1 MFQEDFL
8 SVVNASKNKA
18 GFFRRS
24 PFKFFVASM
33 LAGMFVGFG
42 ILLIF
47 SIGGYLTGYPFAKII
62 MGACFGIALSLVIMA
77 GSELFTGS
85 NMVMSAG
92 LFSKAVSLTD
102 VLKLWIVCLIGNWLG
117 SFILAWLFYKAG
129 LAQGPIGE
137 FIASASAAKMNIP
150 LIPLFVR
157 GILCNILVCL
167 AIWCSFRLK
176 SESGKLIMIFWCLFA
191 FITSSFEH
199 SIANM
204 TLLSISLFAPFDAAI
219 SLSGYFY
226 NILTVT
232 LGNMVGG
239 ILFVALPYYIISS
252 KKED

>member
-8 SVVNASKNKA
+8 AVVNSSKIKA
-18 GFFRRS
+18 AFFKRS
-24 PFKFFVASM
+24 PFRFFIASM

-77 GSELFTGS
+77 GSELFTGN
-85 NMVMSAG
+85 NMIMSTG
-92 LFSKAVSLTD
+92 LFSKAVTLSE

-117 SFILAWLFYKAG
+117 AFLLAWLFYKAG
-129 LAQGPIGE
+129 LAQGAVGE
-137 FIASASAAKMNIP
+137 FIAAASAAKMSIP
-150 LIPLFVR
+150 FIPLFIR

-204 TLLSISLFAPFDAAI
+204 TLLSISLFAPFEAAV

-226 NILTVT
+226 NILTAT

-239 ILFVALPYYIISS
+239 ILFVALPYYIISG
-252 KKED
+252 KKEA

>member
-8 SVVNASKNKA
+8 LVVNASKNKSK
-18 GFFRRS
+18 FFKRS
-24 PFKFFVASM
+24 PFRYFIASM

-62 MGACFGIALSLVIMA
+62 MGACFGIALSLVVMA
-77 GSELFTGS
+77 GSELFTGN
-85 NMVMSAG
+85 NMIMSAG
-92 LFSKAVSLTD
+92 LFSRSVSCTD
-102 VLKLWIVCLIGNWLG
+102 VIKLWIVCFIGNWLG
-117 SFILAWLFYKAG
+117 SFVLAWLFYKAG
-129 LAQGPIGE
+129 LAQGVVGE
-137 FIASASAAKMNIP
+137 FITTASAAKMG
-150 LIPLFVR
+150 LSFVPLFVR

-204 TLLSISLFAPFDAAI
+204 TLLSISLFAPFEATI
-219 SLSGYFY
+219 TLSGYFY

-239 ILFVALPYYIISS
+239 IFFVALPYYIISS
-252 KKED
+252 KKEA